1 MMVCFHVT
9 AKGSHM
15 AKKTRKSSRASK
27 SKADPRDRVIDAAL
41 KLAAERG
48 WRRLAMSEIAD
59 AAGMSLAEVC
69 SQFSSKSA
77 ILNGFHKRIDER
89 VLASGPADGSSARDR
104 LFDVLMRRLDNL
116 QPYRDAIRL
125 IARDIACDPLA
136 ALCQGP
142 QLMCSMARMLKAGG
156 LKAGGINGA
165 IRTKGLALIYVRTL
179 CVWLGDD
186 SKDLS
191 KTMAVLDRG
200 LARAERLVGILCP
213 AGTRT
218 GAPET
223 KPA

>member
-1 MMVCFHVT
+1 
-9 AKGSHM
+9 
-15 AKKTRKSSRASK
+15 
-27 SKADPRDRVIDAAL
+27 
-41 KLAAERG
+41 
-48 WRRLAMSEIAD
+48 
-59 AAGMSLAEVC
+59 
-69 SQFSSKSA
+69 
-77 ILNGFHKRIDER
+77 
-89 VLASGPADGSSARDR
+89 
-104 LFDVLMRRLDNL
+104 
-116 QPYRDAIRL
+116 
-125 IARDIACDPLA
+125 
-136 ALCQGP
+136 
-142 QLMCSMARMLKAGG
+142 MARMLKAGG